1 MFDLPKTSEIRKPLH
16 KKLIYEKYAAELT
29 GNKKDR
35 FDTDISRMII
45 TNEISEVSVNIKATE
60 EVSSIFVLQVE
71 LKTKEYDDKNIVMI
85 SKLFGQKL
93 LIILHYE
100 NKYQLAIYETRLLKS
115 DWKNEE
121 EILLKLTGLDLGSVW
136 DNFVTQVSGINV
148 QDGNTLVEQI
158 NVEAEKEKLRKKI
171 ADLEIKARKE
181 VQSKKKFEMVQRIQ
195 QYKERLKETVSSFV

>member
-158 NVEAEKEKLRKKI
+158 NVEAKI

-181 VQSKKKFEMVQRIQ
+181 VQSKKKFEMVQRVNL
-195 QYKERLKETVSSFV
+195 YKERLKDMQ

>member
-1 MFDLPKTSEIRKPLH
+1 MFDLPKTSEIRKPLL

-35 FDTDISRMII
+35 FDADISRMII
-45 TNEISEVSVNIKATE
+45 SNEISEASVNIKATE
-60 EVSSIFVLQVE
+60 EISAIFVLQVE
-71 LKTKEYDDKNIVMI
+71 LKRKEYDDKNIIMI

-93 LIILHYE
+93 LIVLHYE

-121 EILLKLTGLDLGSVW
+121 EISLKLKGLDLGSVW

-158 NVEAEKEKLRKKI
+158 NVDGEKEKLRKQI
-171 ADLEIKARKE
+171 TELELRARKE
-181 VQSKKKFEMVQRIQ
+181 VQAKKKFEMVKLIK
-195 QYKERLKETVSSFV
+195 QYKEKFEEM

>member
-16 KKLIYEKYAAELT
+16 KKLIYEKYAAELA
-29 GNKKDR
+29 GNKKDK
-35 FDTDISRMII
+35 FDADISRMII
-45 TNEISEVSVNIKATE
+45 TNEISEASVNIKATE
-60 EVSSIFVLQVE
+60 TISAIFVIQIE
-71 LKTKEYDDKNIVMI
+71 LKRREYDDKNIVMI

-93 LIILHYE
+93 LIVLHYD

-121 EILLKLTGLDLGSVW
+121 EISLKLNGLDLGSVL
-136 DNFVTQVSGINV
+136 DNFVTQVSGIDV

-181 VQSKKKFEMVQRIQ
+181 VQSKKKFEMVQRVNL
-195 QYKERLKETVSSFV
+195 YKERLKDMQ

>member
-1 MFDLPKTSEIRKPLH
+1 MFDFPKTSEIRKPLH

-181 VQSKKKFEMVQRIQ
+181 VQSKKKFEMVQRVNL
-195 QYKERLKETVSSFV
+195 YKERLKDMQ

>member
-45 TNEISEVSVNIKATE
+45 TNEISEVSVNIKVTE

-195 QYKERLKETVSSFV
+195 QYKERLKGI